1 MNNYFSLPVLVYVA
15 SMIFSIGGFVFA
27 VRQMRK
33 DLTGVAGIVR
43 SEAAK
48 AEERYLAV
56 VVATLLVTPPDKQ
69 ISIAG
74 MFLSAGKGKNK

>member
-1 MNNYFSLPVLVYVA
+1 MNNFIPLQILVYA
-15 SMIFSIGGFVFA
+15 ATMIFSIGGFVFA

-43 SEAAK
+43 SETAR

-56 VVATLLVTPPDKQ
+56 VVATLILAPPDKQ
-69 ISIAG
+69 VAIAG
-74 MFLSAGKGKNK
+74 MFLSAGKGKK